1 MTTKHLTPFILGAVV
16 GSVFFSILVS
26 AWTAPSGTPP
36 ANNASTP
43 FNLGP
48 AAQVKNGNIGVN
60 GLAVFGNTAMQ
71 GNLVLTQ
78 GNLTAT
84 TPNVNTSA
92 IVATGPSSGFAG
104 YAVSASAGSY
114 NASLARAD
122 GYSFVGTGQLYNVG
136 LIHSTSGGIQFPDN
150 TIQTT
155 AAGGGGAS
163 DTGTIPPQ
171 AWTTINAPF
180 SNITI
185 HAGTGY
191 RDGGESDLQS
201 FNLSIIHTGNTWKY
215 ADEGV
220 QTWGPISE
228 TGALTVGVQTCTTT
242 NNPQV
247 CMFPY
252 ASGAIAIYTQATAGN
267 AVMQAAAMYT
277 VYK

>member
-36 ANNASTP
+36 ANNASAP
-43 FNLGP
+43 VNLGP

-84 TPNVNTSA
+84 TPNASTSA

-136 LIHSTSGGIQFPDN
+136 LIHSTSGGIQFPD
-150 TIQTT
+150 
-155 AAGGGGAS
+155 
-163 DTGTIPPQ
+163 GT
-171 AWTTINAPF
+171 
-180 SNITI
+180 
-185 HAGTGY
+185 
-191 RDGGESDLQS
+191 
-201 FNLSIIHTGNTWKY
+201 
-215 ADEGV
+215 V
-220 QTWGPISE
+220 QTS
-228 TGALTVGVQTCTTT
+228 AA
-242 NNPQV
+242 N
-247 CMFPY
+247 
-252 ASGAIAIYTQATAGN
+252 
-267 AVMQAAAMYT
+267 AAATHAQVIYNCPIYISTLCSSTCVGLSVNSSCTLTSFDSRNNCTMTSTYVCT
-277 VYK
+277 QVGYLVR